1 MTTKRLLTQ
10 YNDICNKI
18 VHYFILS
25 YFCDEETKLQD
36 IDMYAV
42 GGELDG
48 IWEISGYYISFS
60 DMVTCLK
67 FYIPEET
74 FFAWYDHSLECH
86 AEGKTYANVE
96 NYYLMTKNTL

>member
-1 MTTKRLLTQ
+1 MTTKQLLKRYEETCMLLVSRFLT
-10 YNDICNKI
+10 I
-18 VHYFILS
+18 YFS
-25 YFCDEETKLQD
+25 DEED
-36 IDMYAV
+36 IDTYAV

-48 IWEISGYYISFS
+48 IWEIRDYYISFS

-67 FYIPEET
+67 LNIPEKT
-74 FFAWYDHSLECH
+74 FFSWYDHSLECH